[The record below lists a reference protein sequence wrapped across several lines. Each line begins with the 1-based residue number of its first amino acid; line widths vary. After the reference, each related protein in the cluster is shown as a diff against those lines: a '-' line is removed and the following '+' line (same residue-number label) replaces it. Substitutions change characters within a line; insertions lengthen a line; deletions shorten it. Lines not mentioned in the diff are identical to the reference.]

1 MSANNL
7 DLDIPPD
14 QMDDP
19 QVAIWRDEYD
29 MWVEELEATLS
40 GDHECMIEDDITV

>member
-7 DLDIPPD
+7 DLDIPLD

-29 MWVEELEATLS
+29 MWVEELEMTLS
-40 GDHECMIEDDITV
+40 GDHEIMIEDDITV